1 MQKQSSKES
10 KNWLIFSLYVR
21 NEHDECLKV
30 IEEVIKDTNNRNDV
44 ASYIKGLILRSRG
57 EVLSSLE
64 VFKWSQRLN
73 PISMEVVK
81 QVGRCLHLIGRSKSA
96 IDVYDQALKLC
107 NDDWEIWHCKGMC
120 HTHRNELDD
129 ALDCFQNANLI
140 QKHDVT
146 FIQQGEI
153 LLRKEDYKSAI
164 DVYLEALEFS
174 PENPELL
181 TTLGLL
187 YLRLSENLKSFQY
200 LGNAL
205 TLDPVNTKALLA
217 TGSIIQDR
225 SDHDAALLKYRIIAV
240 HNPNSAQ
247 LWNNIAMCFFGKGKY
262 VATIACLKKA
272 QYLDPFE
279 WIISYNLGIAH
290 LSTGQYASA
299 FHYFNATISLNPY
312 FASSFMYLAL
322 ALSNLGDVDNACVAY
337 EKAIALEDDFLIFL
351 NYAITLNNY
360 GNKEK
365 AKEMYF
371 KFRQSFDKLDAVT
384 RELDPDIQT
393 RSKLLLAALDG

>member
-1 MQKQSSKES
+1 
-10 KNWLIFSLYVR
+10 
-21 NEHDECLKV
+21 
-30 IEEVIKDTNNRNDV
+30 
-44 ASYIKGLILRSRG
+44 
-57 EVLSSLE
+57 
-64 VFKWSQRLN
+64 
-73 PISMEVVK
+73 
-81 QVGRCLHLIGRSKSA
+81 
-96 IDVYDQALKLC
+96 
-107 NDDWEIWHCKGMC
+107 MC

-129 ALDCFQNANLI
+129 ALDCFHSANLI

-153 LLRKEDYKSAI
+153 LVRKEDYKSAI
-164 DVYLEALEFS
+164 DIYLEALEFS

-205 TLDPVNTKALLA
+205 TLDPINTKALLA

-247 LWNNIAMCFFGKGKY
+247 LWNNIAMCFFGKSKY

-279 WIISYNLGIAH
+279 
-290 LSTGQYASA
+290 
-299 FHYFNATISLNPY
+299 
-312 FASSFMYLAL
+312 
-322 ALSNLGDVDNACVAY
+322 
-337 EKAIALEDDFLIFL
+337 
-351 NYAITLNNY
+351 
-360 GNKEK
+360 
-365 AKEMYF
+365 
-371 KFRQSFDKLDAVT
+371 
-384 RELDPDIQT
+384 
-393 RSKLLLAALDG
+393 

>member
-1 MQKQSSKES
+1 MQKSPTKDS
-10 KNWLIFSLYVR
+10 KNWLIFKLYVR
-21 NEHDECLKV
+21 NEPEECLKI
-30 IEEVIKDTNNRNDV
+30 IEEVSKELGMQNDL

-57 EVLSSLE
+57 EISQSLE
-64 VFKWSQRLN
+64 CFKYSQRVN
-73 PISMEVVK
+73 PVSMEIVK
-81 QVGRCLHLIGRSKSA
+81 QVGRCLHLMGRSKSA
-96 IDVYDQALKLC
+96 IDVYDQALKLSP
-107 NDDWEIWHCKGMC
+107 DDWEIWHCKGMC
-120 HTHRNELDD
+120 HTHRNELED
-129 ALDCFQNANLI
+129 ALDCFHSANLI
-140 QKHDVT
+140 QKHDAT

-153 LLRKEDYKSAI
+153 LVRKEDYKSAI

-240 HNPNSAQ
+240 YNPNSAQ

-279 WIISYNLGIAH
+279 WIIAFNLGIAH
-290 LSTGQYASA
+290 LSTQQYASA
-299 FHYFNATISLNPY
+299 FHYFNAAISLNPY
-312 FASSFMYLAL
+312 FASSYMNLAL
-322 ALSNLGDVDNACVAY
+322 ALSSLGDFENSCVAY
-337 EKAIALEDDFLIFL
+337 EKAISLEEDFLIYL
-351 NYAITLNNY
+351 NYAATLCNY
-360 GNKEK
+360 GKK
-365 AKEMYF
+365 AKSREMFLKF
-371 KFRQSFDKLDAVT
+371 KQLFDKLDAAT
-384 RELDPDIQT
+384 RDLDPDIQS
-393 RSKLLLAALDG
+393 RSRALHSQLEV

>member
-1 MQKQSSKES
+1 MQKVPSKES
-10 KNWLIFSLYVR
+10 KNWLIFMLYVR
-21 NEHDECLKV
+21 NEHEECLRL
-30 IEEVIKDTNNRNDV
+30 IEETIKESNNRNNI
-44 ASYIKGLILRSRG
+44 ACYIKGLILRSRG
-57 EVLSSLE
+57 EISQSLE
-64 VFKWSQRLN
+64 IFKWSQKLN
-73 PISMEVVK
+73 PVSMEVIK
-81 QVGRCLHLIGRSKSA
+81 QVGRCLHLMGRSKSA
-96 IDVYDQALKLC
+96 IEVYDQALKLSP
-107 NDDWEIWHCKGMC
+107 DDWEIWHCKGMC

-129 ALDCFQNANLI
+129 ALDCFHSANLI

-153 LLRKEDYKSAI
+153 LVRKEDYKSAI
-164 DVYLEALEFS
+164 DIYLEALEFS

-205 TLDPVNTKALLA
+205 TLDPINTKALLA

-247 LWNNIAMCFFGKGKY
+247 LWNNIAMCFFGKSKY

-279 WIISYNLGIAH
+279 WIIAYNLGIAH
-290 LSTGQYASA
+290 LSTQQYASA
-299 FHYFNATISLNPY
+299 FHYFNAAISLNPY
-312 FASSFMYLAL
+312 FASTYMNLAL
-322 ALSNLGDVDNACVAY
+322 ALSNLGDFENACISY
-337 EKAIALEDDFLIFL
+337 EKAISLEEDFLIFL

-360 GNKEK
+360 GDKAK
-365 AKEMYF
+365 AKEMYKRF
-371 KFRQSFDKLDAVT
+371 HDLFDKLDAVT
-384 RELDPDIQT
+384 RDLDPDIQA
-393 RSKLLLAALDG
+393 RSRTLQINLE

>member
-1 MQKQSSKES
+1 MQKSPSKES
-10 KNWLIFSLYVR
+10 RNWLIFILYVR
-21 NEHDECLKV
+21 NEFDECLKV
-30 IEEVIKDTNNRNDV
+30 IEDIIKESNNRNDV

-57 EVLSSLE
+57 EVIKSLE

-73 PISMEVVK
+73 PVSMEVVK

-96 IDVYDQALKLC
+96 IDVYDQALKLSP
-107 NDDWEIWHCKGMC
+107 DDWEIWHCKGMC

-129 ALDCFQNANLI
+129 ALESFHSANLI

-279 WIISYNLGIAH
+279 WIIAYNLGIAH
-290 LSTGQYASA
+290 LSTQQYASA

-312 FASSFMYLAL
+312 FSSSFMYLAL
-322 ALSNLGDVDNACVAY
+322 ALSNLGDFENACVAY
-337 EKAIALEDDFLIFL
+337 EKAVSLEEDFLIYL

-360 GNKEK
+360 GRKEK
-365 AKEMYF
+365 AREMYF
-371 KFRQSFDKLDAVT
+371 KFRQNFDKLDAVT
-384 RELDPDIQT
+384 RELDPDIQA
-393 RSKLLLAALDG
+393 RSKTLLAAIDT

>member
-1 MQKQSSKES
+1 MQKHSSKES
-10 KNWLIFSLYVR
+10 KNWLIFALYVR
-21 NEHDECLKV
+21 NEFDECLKV
-30 IEEVIKDTNNRNDV
+30 IEEVIKETNNHNDV
-44 ASYIKGLILRSRG
+44 ASYIKGLILRSKG
-57 EVLSSLE
+57 EVIKSLE

-73 PISMEVVK
+73 PVSMEVVK

-96 IDVYDQALKLC
+96 IDVYEQALKLC
-107 NDDWEIWHCKGMC
+107 PDDWEIWHCKGMC

-129 ALDCFQNANLI
+129 ALESFHSANLI

-164 DVYLEALEFS
+164 DIYLEALEFS
-174 PENPELL
+174 PENPDIL

-225 SDHDAALLKYRIIAV
+225 SDHDAALLKYRIVAV

-279 WIISYNLGIAH
+279 WIIAYNLGIAH
-290 LSTGQYASA
+290 LSTQQYASA
-299 FHYFNATISLNPY
+299 FHYLNATISLNPY
-312 FASSFMYLAL
+312 FASSYMYLAL
-322 ALSNLGDVDNACVAY
+322 ALSNLSDFENACTAY
-337 EKAIALEDDFLIFL
+337 EKAISLEDDFLIYL

-360 GNKEK
+360 GHKEK

-371 KFRQSFDKLDAVT
+371 KFRQNFDKLDAIT
-384 RELDPDIQT
+384 RELDPDIQL
-393 RSKLLLAALDG
+393 RSKTLLAAIDG

>member
-153 LLRKEDYKSAI
+153 LLR
-164 DVYLEALEFS
+164 
-174 PENPELL
+174 
-181 TTLGLL
+181 
-187 YLRLSENLKSFQY
+187 
-200 LGNAL
+200 
-205 TLDPVNTKALLA
+205 
-217 TGSIIQDR
+217 
-225 SDHDAALLKYRIIAV
+225 
-240 HNPNSAQ
+240 
-247 LWNNIAMCFFGKGKY
+247 
-262 VATIACLKKA
+262 
-272 QYLDPFE
+272 
-279 WIISYNLGIAH
+279 
-290 LSTGQYASA
+290 
-299 FHYFNATISLNPY
+299 
-312 FASSFMYLAL
+312 
-322 ALSNLGDVDNACVAY
+322 
-337 EKAIALEDDFLIFL
+337 
-351 NYAITLNNY
+351 
-360 GNKEK
+360 
-365 AKEMYF
+365 
-371 KFRQSFDKLDAVT
+371 
-384 RELDPDIQT
+384 
-393 RSKLLLAALDG
+393 

>member
-1 MQKQSSKES
+1 MQKVQSKDS
-10 KNWLIFSLYVR
+10 KNWLVFMLYTR
-21 NEHDECLKV
+21 NEHDECLRV
-30 IEEVIKDTNNRNDV
+30 IEEILKETNNRNDV
-44 ASYIKGLILRSRG
+44 ASYVKGLILRSRG
-57 EVLSSLE
+57 EILQSLE
-64 VFKWSQRLN
+64 IFKWSQKLN
-73 PISMEVVK
+73 PVSMEIVK

-96 IDVYDQALKLC
+96 IDVYEQALKLSP
-107 NDDWEIWHCKGMC
+107 DDWEIWHCKGMC
-120 HTHRNELDD
+120 HTHRNELDE
-129 ALDCFQNANLI
+129 ALECFHSANLI

-153 LLRKEDYKSAI
+153 LVRKEDYKSAI

-205 TLDPVNTKALLA
+205 TLDPINTKALLA

-240 HNPNSAQ
+240 YNPNSAQ

-279 WIISYNLGIAH
+279 WIIPYNLGIAH
-290 LSTGQYASA
+290 LSTQQFASA
-299 FHYFNATISLNPY
+299 FHYFNAAISLNAY
-312 FASSFMYLAL
+312 FASSYMYLAL
-322 ALSNLGDVDNACVAY
+322 ALSNLGDIENACAAY
-337 EKAIALEDDFLIFL
+337 EKAISLEEDFLIYL

-360 GNKEK
+360 GQKEK
-365 AKEMYF
+365 AREIFLKFKEL
-371 KFRQSFDKLDAVT
+371 FDKLDAVS
-384 RELDPDIQT
+384 RELDPDIQS
-393 RSKLLLAALDG
+393 RSRSLQASLDQ